1 MEVRRCGPPPVNF
14 FMSNTFCFRLIT
26 ASVSFKRTFEDGLV
40 FVGTV
45 TVMVLVLDDV
55 AEDIAFAMACVIGIA
70 EAVYPLSN

>member
-1 MEVRRCGPPPVNF
+1 M
-14 FMSNTFCFRLIT
+14 
-26 ASVSFKRTFEDGLV
+26 SFKRTFEDGLV